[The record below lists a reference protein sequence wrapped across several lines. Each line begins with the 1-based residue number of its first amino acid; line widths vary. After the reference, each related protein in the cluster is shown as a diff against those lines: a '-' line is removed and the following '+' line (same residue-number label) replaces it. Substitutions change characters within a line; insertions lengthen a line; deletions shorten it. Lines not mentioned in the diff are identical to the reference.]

1 MSSRAGPSVA
11 IARTDELLCIMNGV
25 FRTRLGMTP
34 RPWAAWIA
42 PLSMAA
48 LSVGVFLAPPAVA
61 GEWVKTDQT
70 AVRLIAAA
78 RATGA
83 GKAVT
88 AGLHFRLQDG
98 WKIYWR
104 SPGDAGFPPQLDWS
118 GSRNAAA
125 VRLSWPAPERFSI
138 LGFETI
144 GYTGEVVLPIAAT
157 LAEAGQPLHLRTRLR
172 YLTCKD
178 ICIPYETRLALD
190 IPAGPAEPSAFVHL
204 INRYA
209 VRVPGGGGHGLAIE
223 RAEVLGDGEEVLLRL
238 TATARRPFAAP
249 DVFVEGPEDL
259 EYRPPR
265 VSLGGGGRRAV
276 LEVPVI
282 GAGETEASLAGT
294 RMTFTL
300 VDGQRSAERT
310 LTVAEAPGAG
320 ASFLLVLGLALLGGL
335 ILNCMP
341 CVLPVLSIKI
351 LGVIG
356 HGGGERN
363 SVRLGFVASAGG
375 ILFAFL
381 VLAGALVGLKAGG
394 TTVGWGTQFQH
405 PWFLVAMTLVIVLF
419 ACNLLGLF
427 EFRLPRWIADA
438 GERAGRVQGLGGSF
452 VTGAFA
458 TLLATPCSA
467 PFLGTAVGFALS
479 RGAAEIVAV
488 FAALGLGLALPYLV
502 VAAVPGLAVALPG
515 PGPWMRVLRRILG
528 FALSATAV
536 WLLTVLAAQVG
547 NPAAAAVGALMA
559 TAGGLLYLRRR
570 IPRRLGRAAGWALLV
585 PATLAFA
592 VPGQLGRDSRA
603 PDAERALADGEPRIE
618 APWVPFDEG
627 AIGGL
632 VAAGKTVFVHVT
644 ANWCITCQANK
655 TLVLL
660 RGEVFRRLGG
670 QDVVAMQ
677 ADWTHPDDAI
687 ARYLGG
693 FGRYGIPFDAV
704 YGLAVPRGVALPELL
719 SEGTVLRAL
728 DRAQTGD
735 MGAAQDAAR

>member
-1 MSSRAGPSVA
+1 
-11 IARTDELLCIMNGV
+11 MNGM
-25 FRTRLGMTP
+25 FRTRLGMAS
-34 RPWAAWIA
+34 RLWATWFT
-42 PLSMAA
+42 LSSMAV
-48 LSVGVFLAPPAVA
+48 LLVGVLLAPPAAA

-78 RATGA
+78 RATGE

-118 GSRNAAA
+118 GSRNVAT

-144 GYTGEVVLPIAAT
+144 GYTGEVVLPITAT
-157 LAEAGQPLHLRTRLR
+157 LAEAGRPLHLRARLR

-178 ICIPYETRLALD
+178 ICIPYDTHIALD
-190 IPAGPAEPSAFVHL
+190 VPAGPAEPSAFAHL
-204 INRYA
+204 INRYSA
-209 VRVPGGGGHGLAIE
+209 RVPGGGGGHGITIE
-223 RAEVLGDGEEVLLRL
+223 RAEVLGEGMKALLRL
-238 TATARRPFAAP
+238 TATASRPFASP

-259 EYRPPR
+259 EFRPPR

-282 GAGETEASLAGT
+282 GDGETEASLAGT

-310 LTVAEAPGAG
+310 LTLADAPGAG
-320 ASFLLVLGLALLGGL
+320 ASFLLILGLALLGGL
-335 ILNCMP
+335 ILNLMP

-351 LGVIG
+351 IGVIG
-356 HGGGERN
+356 HGGGERH

-394 TTVGWGTQFQH
+394 MAVGWGIQFQH

-419 ACNLLGLF
+419 ACNLFGLF
-427 EFRLPRWIADA
+427 EFRLPRWIAGA

-479 RGAAEIVAV
+479 RGAAEILAV
-488 FAALGLGLALPYLV
+488 FAALGIGLALPYLV
-502 VAAVPGLAVALPG
+502 VAAVPGLATALPR
-515 PGPWMRVLRRILG
+515 PGPWMTVLRRILG

-547 NPAAAAVGALMA
+547 NPAAAVVGALMA

-570 IPRRLGRAAGWALLV
+570 MPRRLGRAAGWALLV
-585 PATLAFA
+585 PAMLAFA
-592 VPGQLGRDSRA
+592 VPGQLGGDSRTPA
-603 PDAERALADGEPRIE
+603 AERALADGDPRIE
-618 APWVPFDEG
+618 ALWVPFDEG

-632 VAAGKTVFVHVT
+632 VAAGKIVFVDVT
-644 ANWCITCQANK
+644 ADWCITCLANK

-660 RGEVFRRLGG
+660 RGEVFRRLSGR
-670 QDVVAMQ
+670 DVVAMQ

-687 ARYLGG
+687 AHYLGG

-704 YGLAVPRGVALPELL
+704 YGPAAPRGAALPELL
-719 SEGTVLRAL
+719 SEGAVLQAL
-728 DRAQTGD
+728 DRAQTGNL
-735 MGAAQDAAR
+735 GATADLTR